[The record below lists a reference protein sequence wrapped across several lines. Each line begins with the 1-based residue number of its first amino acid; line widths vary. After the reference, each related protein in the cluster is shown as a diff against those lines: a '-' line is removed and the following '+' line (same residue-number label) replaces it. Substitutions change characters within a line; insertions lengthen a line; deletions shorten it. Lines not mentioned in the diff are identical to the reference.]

1 MNTHEF
7 STQSMIRAAPEAV
20 WHVLTIASG
29 YAQWNPEIVAVEGQM
44 ALGERI
50 LARVKVGSGAVR
62 NVPLRVTAFDAPSR
76 MEWTGGLPLGLF
88 TGRRM
93 FTIEPHAGMSEFRM
107 LVQMSGPL
115 ASLMVKAVGDRQA
128 EIDAFSSALKE
139 RAERG

>member
-1 MNTHEF
+1 MTTHEF
-7 STQSMIRAAPEAV
+7 STLSMIRAAPEAV
-20 WHVLTIASG
+20 WHVLTTASG

-44 ALGERI
+44 ALGDRI
-50 LARVKVGSGAVR
+50 LAHVKVGNGAVR
-62 NVPLRVTAFDAPSR
+62 NVPLRVTAFDAPAR

-88 TGRRM
+88 PGRRI
-93 FTIEPHAGMSEFRM
+93 FTIDPRAGMSEFRM